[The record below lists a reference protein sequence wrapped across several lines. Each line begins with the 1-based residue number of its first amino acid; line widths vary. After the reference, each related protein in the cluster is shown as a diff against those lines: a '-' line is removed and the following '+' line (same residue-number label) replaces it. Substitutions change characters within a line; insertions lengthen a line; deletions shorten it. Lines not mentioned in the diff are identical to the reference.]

1 MRRDLSCMWLI
12 FLFISLP
19 WNIQTNG
26 QYPNWASTNDFSKS
40 LLCWKLI
47 RFDNLD
53 KTDSFLPAFLQ
64 TEETYSSKVKSLS
77 ITTPILDV
85 IDNDQL
91 DVLLFISIF
100 WSDILR
106 LFESNINQ
114 EEFYL
119 AAICSWRPDD
129 LYYAIYVAAW

>member
-1 MRRDLSCMWLI
+1 M
-12 FLFISLP
+12 
-19 WNIQTNG
+19 
-26 QYPNWASTNDFSKS
+26 
-40 LLCWKLI
+40 
-47 RFDNLD
+47 
-53 KTDSFLPAFLQ
+53 DSFLPAFLQ

-129 LYYAIYVAAW
+129 LYYAIYVVVW